1 MQVTIINPNPKGPS
15 YDWFTPSDHFT
26 IEGYH
31 SYQSLMVL
39 NLRHLEAHGYN
50 RTFVEPSRSAVS
62 SRGWSTTTG
71 KYYSSS
77 RVGTPSNMSSNLLQT
92 LSCYDPMEPLSQSTD
107 NRVCYKIKEQV
118 LKPLAKDV
126 LWYMS
131 HGCDIPGAV
140 IEVLLSLPSG
150 FIKLEPD
157 CRLVYLAHYL
167 AYFYD
172 GGMAEMLTKEAL
184 NG

>member
-1 MQVTIINPNPKGPS
+1 MKIDIISPGAPS
-15 YDWFTPSDHFT
+15 YDWYTPSDHFT
-26 IEGYH
+26 SEGFH
-31 SYQSLMVL
+31 SYQSLMIL

-50 RTFVEPSRSAVS
+50 RTFVEPSRSVVS
-62 SRGWSTTTG
+62 SSGWSATTNKHYG
-71 KYYSSS
+71 DS
-77 RVGTPSNMSSNLLQT
+77 RVSTPRNTSSNLLQT
-92 LSCYDPMEPLSQSTD
+92 LSVYDPLEFLESSTD
-107 NRVCYKIKEQV
+107 LRLCCKIKEQV
-118 LKPLAKDV
+118 LKPLIKDV